1 MDIQTIKEALGLEE
15 TAGDVQVLERIQEL
29 RAGAG
34 EQWEQEPPDLTL
46 IRKGEHEQCS
56 LNPDGSVTVTLR
68 EPITI
73 GKAEPICTE
82 ITLRRPKLKD
92 LRRAEE
98 LAKGSP
104 IARMAAMIHLLSSPS
119 QAPKIIDEL
128 DSMDANVLGLVS
140 AFLSERRRQTGA

>member
-1 MDIQTIKEALGLEE
+1 MDIQTIKEALGLSEE
-15 TAGDVQVLERIQEL
+15 AADVQVLERIQEL
-29 RAGAG
+29 RSSAG
-34 EQWEQEPPDLTL
+34 EAFESEPPELVL
-46 IRKGEHEQCS
+46 IRKGEHEQCC
-56 LNPDGSVTVTLR
+56 LNPDGTVTVTLL
-68 EPITI
+68 EPIPF
-73 GKAEPICTE
+73 GKDSISE

-98 LAKGSP
+98 ISKGERL
-104 IARMAAMIHLLSSPS
+104 ARMAAMIQLLSHPN